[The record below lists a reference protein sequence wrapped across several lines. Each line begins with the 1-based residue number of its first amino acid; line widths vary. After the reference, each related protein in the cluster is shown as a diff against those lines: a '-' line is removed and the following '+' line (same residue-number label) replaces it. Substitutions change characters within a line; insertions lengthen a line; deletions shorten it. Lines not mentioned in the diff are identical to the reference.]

1 MLSLLEK
8 KLQLYIDFSDRLN
21 YYAKIYAITFLTTE
35 QKDQAILTSNA
46 YFNVKCLFLC
56 HSCLSTI
63 CKRKESKE
71 KIFFFFGWDIFSAVI
86 RKKIN
91 TLVSEL
97 PFFISF

>member
-46 YFNVKCLFLC
+46 YFNVKCLFLYC
-56 HSCLSTI
+56 VLGSVLI
-63 CKRKESKE
+63 
-71 KIFFFFGWDIFSAVI
+71 DIMGV
-86 RKKIN
+86 
-91 TLVSEL
+91 
-97 PFFISF
+97 